1 MANPGAAVA
10 TLRIDSWEHPFS
22 RRMLAELGALLPD
35 FLSARRWFRSKA
47 RSIREVEIEDVLE
60 AEGAWILLLQVAFA
74 DGGADRYL
82 LPVAFT
88 RGADFSSHAEI
99 LATVAG
105 PVDEPA
111 VLHSALSDAAF
122 RAALLQTLAHN
133 GAFRGSQGDLIAQR
147 TRALE
152 AESGLSEN
160 LESTLVK
167 AEQSNTSIIYGD
179 RCILKLFRKLEA
191 GVNPD
196 AEIGIFL
203 TERGFRHTPQ
213 VLGTLEYRTHADI
226 YSAGILQ
233 QFVKNRGDA
242 WATAL
247 EVCKEALLSRSG
259 RFPPDTKSSHPLDLR
274 QIQPSAEIRDL
285 LGDFAGRVRLLGRR
299 TAQMHA
305 ALCDSVA
312 GPDFVPEPFAHE
324 AVAKAHAEMMGQA
337 DIAFEL
343 VRRRQAGLPED
354 VAASARDLLRLED
367 RVGERFARFCNL
379 SVTALRIRHHGDFH
393 LGQVLDTGGDFM
405 IIDFEGEPSRPVAD
419 RRAKALALRDVAGM
433 IRSFQ
438 YAAYASLFE
447 QFPNAAA
454 QRDLFSALE
463 SWAICWS
470 AWASAFYTGAYFE
483 AADPAFAGATE
494 EERRVLLDAF
504 LLEKVLYE
512 IGYEWNNRPDWV
524 RIPLRGALSLLQ

>member
-10 TLRIDSWEHPFS
+10 ILRIDSWEHPFT
-22 RRMLAELGALLPD
+22 RRMLAELCALLPD
-35 FLSARRWFRSKA
+35 FLAARRWFRSKA
-47 RSIREVEIEDVLE
+47 RTIRQVEIEDVLE
-60 AEGAWILLLQVAFA
+60 AKGAWILLLQVAFA
-74 DGGADRYL
+74 GGGSDRYL
-82 LPVAFT
+82 LPVSIA
-88 RGADFSSHAEI
+88 RGAEFSPHAEI
-99 LATVAG
+99 LASLSG
-105 PVDEPA
+105 PVQEPA
-111 VLHSALSDAAF
+111 ILYSALSDPSF
-122 RAALLQTLAHN
+122 RGDLLDALARN
-133 GAFRGSQGDLIAQR
+133 GAFRGSQGDLIAQG
-147 TRALE
+147 TRAFE
-152 AESGLSEN
+152 SDSGLSEK

-167 AEQSNTSIIYGD
+167 AEQSNSSIVYGD
-179 RCILKLFRKLEA
+179 RFILKLFRKLEA

-203 TERGFRHTPQ
+203 TERGFRYTPQ

-233 QFVKNRGDA
+233 QFVRNRGDA

-247 EVCKEALLSRSG
+247 EVCKMGLRSRGG
-259 RFPPDTKSSHPLDLR
+259 RSAPDMKISHPLELAEVE
-274 QIQPSAEIRDL
+274 PPAEIRHL
-285 LGDFAGRVRLLGRR
+285 LGDFAERVRLLGRR

-305 ALCDSVA
+305 ALCDAGA
-312 GPDFVPEPFAHE
+312 GPDFAPEPFARE
-324 AVAKAHAEMMGQA
+324 AVEKAHAEMTGQA

-367 RVGERFARFCNL
+367 RVAERFARFRNL

-393 LGQVLDTGGDFM
+393 LGQVLDTGSDFM
-405 IIDFEGEPSRPVAD
+405 IIDFEGEPSRPVAA
-419 RRAKALALRDVAGM
+419 RRAKALALRDIAGM

-447 QFPNAAA
+447 QFPGAAA

-470 AWASAFYTGAYFE
+470 AWASAFYASAYFE
-483 AADPAFAGATE
+483 AADSAFAGATG
-494 EERRVLLDAF
+494 EERRILLDAF